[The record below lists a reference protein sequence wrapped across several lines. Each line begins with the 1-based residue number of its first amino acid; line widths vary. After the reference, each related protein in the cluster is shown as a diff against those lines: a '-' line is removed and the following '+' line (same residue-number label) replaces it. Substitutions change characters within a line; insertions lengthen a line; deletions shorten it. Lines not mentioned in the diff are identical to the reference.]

1 MGDLI
6 KSLFPEDKSKSGL
19 KVNGKQRRYIIWLVL
34 VAVLGIAT
42 MSFGDLVSSKKQSQI
57 NAVMENKNLENSQ
70 IEIISSLALTEKQ
83 MEKSLA
89 TILSQ
94 IAGVGEV
101 AVNLTLES
109 SPEYKYALNQK
120 VDKTI
125 VTEKAQDGS
134 TRSTDEIRED
144 AQVVM
149 KNMTQGKDEPVIIKE
164 IRPQVVGV
172 MVVAQGASDLI
183 IRERISE
190 AVQTL
195 LNIPA
200 HRVTVL
206 PKGK

>member
-70 IEIISSLALTEKQ
+70 TEIISSLALTEKQ